1 MALVRAQ
8 AQDLRPV
15 HSSGVINDYSPSTV
29 PGAPYEN
36 RGDWSLEVQRGA
48 PASPSAD
55 LTMETSDYGIS
66 GTTEVDPT
74 NPASIAA
81 LERLPSASLA
91 AITTDGANRDTGM
104 LTVLRQPKQ
113 REFLGNGWRLSS
125 PF

>member
-1 MALVRAQ
+1 
-8 AQDLRPV
+8 
-15 HSSGVINDYSPSTV
+15 
-29 PGAPYEN
+29 
-36 RGDWSLEVQRGA
+36 
-48 PASPSAD
+48 
-55 LTMETSDYGIS
+55 METSDYGIS

-113 REFLGNGWRLSS
+113 RILGKRLAAELAILKEV
-125 PF
+125 